1 MWGSDHL
8 PEGMR
13 IFMLKN
19 VVFDLGGVVVDYD
32 PRAYL
37 SERFLNQPLEDF
49 LYEHIFA
56 SDTWRALDAGTITM
70 SKGVQLMLDACGPR
84 RYEAQMV
91 LDDWRDMLVTK
102 NDTVRLMEQLRTL
115 GYPLYYLSDIAEDVL
130 EMFQQK
136 KRFMQY
142 FTGGIASCEVKITK
156 PDPRIFAKLV
166 EVCKLDPAETIFI
179 DDRQENVDAAA
190 ALGFTAIL
198 FTSALELRR
207 TLLSLDLPLPAPR
220 RPKSDPASKSQKAGS
235 FFKLGKTSAANK
247 PQR

>member
-1 MWGSDHL
+1 
-8 PEGMR
+8 
-13 IFMLKN
+13 MLKN

-56 SDTWRALDAGTITM
+56 SETWRALDAGKITV

-102 NDTVRLMEQLRTL
+102 TDTVRLMEQLRTL

-130 EMFQQK
+130 DMFQKK

-142 FTGGIASCEVKITK
+142 FAGGVASCEAKMTK
-156 PDPRIFAKLV
+156 PDPRIYAKLL
-166 EVCKLDPAETIFI
+166 EVYGLDAAETVFI

-198 FTSALELRR
+198 FTDALELRR
-207 TLLSLDLPLPAPR
+207 ELLRLDVPLPAPR
-220 RPKSDPASKSQKAGS
+220 RPKNGGSSATKKAGS
-235 FFKLGKTSAANK
+235 FFFKGKPAASQAAQTEK
-247 PQR
+247 QS

>member
-1 MWGSDHL
+1 
-8 PEGMR
+8 
-13 IFMLKN
+13 MLKN

-37 SERFLNQPLEDF
+37 SERFLNKPLEDF

-56 SDTWRALDAGTITM
+56 SDTWRALDAGKITI

-102 NDTVRLMEQLRTL
+102 SDTVRLMEQLRTL
-115 GYPLYYLSDIAEDVL
+115 GYSLYYLSDIAEDVL
-130 EMFQQK
+130 DMFQKK

-142 FTGGIASCEVKITK
+142 FTGGIASCDVKMTK
-156 PDPRIFAKLV
+156 PDPRIYGKLL
-166 EVCKLDPAETIFI
+166 EVYSLDVSETIFI

-198 FTSALELRR
+198 FTDALELRR
-207 TLLSLDLPLPAPR
+207 TLLQLDLPLPAPR
-220 RPKSDPASKSQKAGS
+220 RPKNSGTPKAEKANGLFKFGKSPASD
-235 FFKLGKTSAANK
+235 KTR
-247 PQR
+247 PTPRV